1 MTDDVNSQNFYQI
14 KKNLQIMDDKAKM
27 REDLLK
33 HKESDAHEQ
42 MHEKSMLDEFYL
54 ESIKNKIK
62 LLNEWMNDLSIV

>member
-1 MTDDVNSQNFYQI
+1 
-14 KKNLQIMDDKAKM
+14 MDDKAKM